1 MLSSRTITASA
12 TGLVTAVLLSTPSA
26 HTVVVGPTG
35 ERAYA
40 TQQAQ
45 HVIVPVLPKP
55 VNRLP
60 PNLQALAG
68 A

>member
-1 MLSSRTITASA
+1 MLSSRTITAAA
-12 TGLVTAVLLSTPSA
+12 TDLVTAVLLSTPSA

-35 ERAYA
+35 ERLRDPAG
-40 TQQAQ
+40 Q